1 MCFTLLRFILL
12 PLTLTFSLMEIESK
26 LHAVDWIILAI
37 TLIFIVA
44 YGTYTTRKHASVADY
59 IKGGNDSR
67 WWTIGLSVMATQAS
81 AITFLSTPGQA
92 FHSGMGFVQFYFGL
106 PIAMIII
113 CVVFIPIYHKLKV
126 YTAYEFLEGR
136 FDLKTRSLAAIL
148 FLIQRGLAAGITIF
162 APAIILSAVL
172 GWDLLTLNI
181 IIGFL
186 VIVYTVSG
194 GTKAVN
200 VTQKQQMII
209 IFIGMVISFCIIM
222 NQLPADITFS
232 KALDIAGASG
242 KMKVLDFSTDLSNRY
257 TIWTG
262 ILGGTFLMLS
272 YFGTDQSQVQRYLSG
287 KSVRESQLG
296 LIFNGLLKVPMQ
308 FFILLIGVMVF
319 VFYQFNPS
327 PLNFNPGVNDE
338 VLKSKYSSE
347 YQQLEAAHAE
357 IENTKK
363 LLFSNGFQEEEQQ
376 QVLELNQRDF
386 LLKEKSKLIID
397 KIDEEN
403 TLDKIE
409 SNDKDYVFIYF
420 ILNNLPR
427 GLIGLLLAVILSA
440 AMSSTASELN
450 ALASTTAMDLY
461 KRNVRGEKSDAHYV
475 KASKWFTLAWGV
487 VAISVACVANLFENL
502 IELVNII
509 GSIFYGNVLGIFLLA
524 FFFKK
529 VNGNAVFK
537 AALITQVLICFI
549 FYFGIYNLESQGL
562 DPIVSYLWLNF
573 IGCIL
578 VSFFSLLFVFKSM
591 NHQSK
596 SVLIVTSLAILKSAY
611 DIVYQDSLNLTHVFT
626 LIFLFFFL
634 GFFNIDKKAI
644 NEKR

>member
-1 MCFTLLRFILL
+1 
-12 PLTLTFSLMEIESK
+12 MEIASK
-26 LHAVDWIILAI
+26 LHVVDWIILSV
-37 TLIFIVA
+37 TLISIVS
-44 YGTYTTRKHASVADY
+44 YGTYVTRKNENVTDY
-59 IKGGNDSR
+59 LKGGSDSK

-106 PIAMIII
+106 PIAMVII

-186 VIVYTVSG
+186 VIIYTVSG

-209 IFIGMVISFCIIM
+209 IFIGMLIAFFMIM
-222 NQLPADITFS
+222 SQLPENITFTN
-232 KALDIAGASG
+232 ALEIAGASN
-242 KMKVLDFSTDLSNRY
+242 KMEVLDFSFDLSNRY
-257 TIWTG
+257 TVWTG

-319 VFYQFNPS
+319 VFYQFNAS
-327 PLNFNPGVNDE
+327 PLNFNPTVNDAIAN
-338 VLKSKYSSE
+338 SKYISE
-347 YQQLEAAHAE
+347 YQQLEAEHIQ

-363 LLFSNGFQEEEQQ
+363 LLFIDGFQLEEKQQ
-376 QVLELNQRDF
+376 IQDLNERD
-386 LLKEKSKLIID
+386 LAIKAKSKLIID
-397 KIDEEN
+397 KIDNEN

-409 SNDKDYVFIYF
+409 SNDKDYVFIHF

-461 KRNVRGEKSDAHYV
+461 KRNVKGEKSDAHYV
-475 KASKWFTLAWGV
+475 TASKWFTLAWGI
-487 VAISVACVANLFENL
+487 VAISIACVANLFENL

-537 AALITQVLICFI
+537 AALITQVLICLI
-549 FYFGIYNLESQGL
+549 FYFGIYNLEAQGL
-562 DPIVSYLWLNF
+562 DPIISYLWLNF

-578 VSFFSLLFVFKSM
+578 VSFFSLLFVFKSINM
-591 NHQSK
+591 LSK
-596 SVLIVTSLAILKSAY
+596 LTLIITSLAIFKITY
-611 DIVYQDSLNLTHVFT
+611 DIFNDVSLNIIHVVT
-626 LIFLFFFL
+626 LIILFFFL
-634 GFFNIDKKAI
+634 GFFNFDKTTI
-644 NEKR
+644 NDK